1 MKISRTRIA
10 MLALLC
16 GTSFLKADIL
26 MLKNGTKV
34 EGTILEQSDQ
44 GVKMRYRLTPK
55 IMDEKLFPAAD
66 IDKVIKQT
74 PQEVEV
80 VELRKELPTADLM
93 KADEYEQIIQDRL
106 RPFVN
111 KYPGTPEAKEV
122 EEIIAKLQ
130 EEKTMVSNGQI
141 KLEGRWLSVKE
152 AKAEAF
158 NVEAFRIIQAM
169 RQKAA
174 KLDYA
179 GSLREFDKL
188 ISPPPAYKGST
199 YFVQAIPEA
208 VAILGKWIAALD
220 KMSSEQPQLAKAR
233 QDGLSK
239 LQEPELS
246 KTKNAIADEENK
258 WRAAYEVERRQ
269 KLRWSPP
276 YKYDLASI
284 QAAQKE
290 AVQEQTRLQTYD
302 LEALRAQNE
311 VFTACYRKIGE
322 GDYTGGAAAF
332 TRVQSLPQ
340 NQEFRDVPNDLRAR
354 LLKLHAQL
362 SSAAASGSAATAGS
376 SAIGGTAAAGVDS
389 RVAQI
394 LAESGAA
401 PAAAAATGQ
410 PAAMAGPSLWAT
422 RLSGKLNGE
431 IAPTTPMGTRR
442 TKPILPSP
450 AEDASRGTVSPVSV
464 RATAAE
470 NCSVLAA
477 RSASTRAVLM
487 GLAASSAMQRP
498 NWSRRSRS
506 NSAARSRISARFHWG
521 SGSACKA
528 FFA

>member
-269 KLRWSPP
+269 KLRWSAP

-410 PAAMAGPSLWAT
+410 PAAMAAGQA
-422 RLSGKLNGE
+422 
-431 IAPTTPMGTRR
+431 APAAAA
-442 TKPILPSP
+442 P
-450 AEDASRGTVSPVSV
+450 AQ
-464 RATAAE
+464 AAP
-470 NCSVLAA
+470 AA
-477 RSASTRAVLM
+477 
-487 GLAASSAMQRP
+487 AAPAGVAAQPQRP
-498 NWSRRSRS
+498 VAPAPQAAPVAAPAVAPQQPVAPMPMPAMAPVEEES
-506 NSAARSRISARFHWG
+506 NTQLYIMIG
-521 SGSACKA
+521 MGVVIVGLLLA
-528 FFA
+528 FLKKK